1 MRIRMNDTEKSMAK
15 YKSLPIK
22 MTASLMIER
31 YPNKYIYCHQC
42 GGKGKSV
49 YLSKFTDGND
59 GKLEK
64 CTMCN
69 GSGYL
74 DKQ

>member
-1 MRIRMNDTEKSMAK
+1 MNDTKRNINK
-15 YKSLPIK
+15 YDMLSIK
-22 MTASLMIER
+22 LTAFLMIGR
-31 YPNKYIYCHQC
+31 YPDKYEYCHQC
-42 GGKGKSV
+42 KGKGKSV

-69 GSGYL
+69 GLGYRE
-74 DKQ
+74 KQ